1 MSTPAVRHFTR
12 FVLRPQDEQLTPV
25 ELWFEDKQLP
35 GGLFALGRLFEVVC
49 GPAVRV
55 TAIDEYDCYE
65 QPESAFEVHA
75 DTAFATSREAG
86 PPCPAPFSADLTPSR
101 GRH

>member
-35 GGLFALGRLFEVVC
+35 GGLFALGRLFEVGSPSHVEGEPKGIPKNQASAAW
-49 GPAVRV
+49 GPGKNPA
-55 TAIDEYDCYE
+55 AI
-65 QPESAFEVHA
+65 
-75 DTAFATSREAG
+75 
-86 PPCPAPFSADLTPSR
+86 
-101 GRH
+101 